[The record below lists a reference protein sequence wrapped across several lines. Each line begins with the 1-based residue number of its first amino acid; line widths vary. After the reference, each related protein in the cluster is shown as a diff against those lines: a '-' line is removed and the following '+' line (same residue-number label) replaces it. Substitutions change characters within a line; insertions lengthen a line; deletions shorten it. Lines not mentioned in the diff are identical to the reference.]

1 METFAQKL
9 QSLLAVVPEIVD
21 MIFNVATKVM
31 AWIWSEPIV
40 LIPLVFGFVM
50 IAIKVVRSF
59 VKK

>member
-21 MIFNVATKVM
+21 MIFSVASKVM
-31 AWIWSEPIV
+31 AWIWTEPMV
-40 LIPLVFGFVM
+40 LIPMVFGFVLL
-50 IAIKVVRSF
+50 AIKVVRGF